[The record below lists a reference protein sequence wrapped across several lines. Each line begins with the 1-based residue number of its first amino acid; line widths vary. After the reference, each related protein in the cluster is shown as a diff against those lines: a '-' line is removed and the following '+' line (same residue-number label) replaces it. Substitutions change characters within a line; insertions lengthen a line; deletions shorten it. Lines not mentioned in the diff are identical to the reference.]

1 MKKTLLK
8 IFIAGVVLVVVAV
21 GAVIYYLDHIV
32 KSGLE
37 AAGPQVAK
45 VSIRLDKASLSPL
58 SGNLQLHGLVIGN
71 PEGYKTESAIKAGE
85 VRVKVH
91 PASLLSEKVVVNSVR
106 VAAPEITLE
115 GASLSRN
122 NLTAILDNINATLGG
137 GAAPSTGKPAE
148 SKETRLQIDDLE
160 ISGGKIHLALTA
172 LGGKPVTVPLPT
184 IHLTQLGT
192 SAEGITG
199 AEVAKRILNEVLS
212 NSVQAAGKV
221 IGDLGKQVI
230 EEAGAATKAVKEEA
244 QKALKGIGDLFKKQ

>member
-1 MKKTLLK
+1 MKKTLFK
-8 IFIAGVVLVVVAV
+8 IFIAGVVLVVLAV
-21 GAVIYYLDHIV
+21 GAVIFYLDHIV

-37 AAGPQVAK
+37 AAGPQVAR
-45 VSIRLDKASLSPL
+45 VNIRLDKASLSPL

-91 PASLLSEKVVVNSVR
+91 PASLLSDKVVVNSVR

-122 NLTAILDNINATLGG
+122 NLTTILDNINATLGG
-137 GAAPSTGKPAE
+137 GSTPSATPPAE
-148 SKETRLQIDDLE
+148 SRETRLQIDDLE
-160 ISGGKIHLALTA
+160 ITGGKIHLVLNA
-172 LGGKPVTVPLPT
+172 LGGKPMTVPLPA
-184 IHLTQLGT
+184 IHLKQLGT
-192 SAEGITG
+192 SAEGVTG

-212 NSVQAAGKV
+212 TSVQAAGKV
-221 IGDLGKQVI
+221 IGDLGRQVV

-244 QKALKGIGDLFKKQ
+244 QKALKGIGDLFKK